1 LVSSFHDTQD
11 NFTCII
17 YMNQVIQFFE
27 TYPIT
32 KHMIFKGFEAAFI
45 VFVATILY
53 VFNVYLR
60 YDIMKYHPLLKKY
73 YVPIALFT
81 HMFLVFIAVVIIIYI
96 FQYVYGVHL

>member
-1 LVSSFHDTQD
+1 MSNIVE
-11 NFTCII
+11 
-17 YMNQVIQFFE
+17 FFE

-32 KHMIFKGFEAAFI
+32 EHIIFKGFEAALI

-60 YDIMKYHPLLKKY
+60 YDIMKYHPILKKY

-81 HMFLVFIAVVIIIYI
+81 HMFLVFIAVVIMIYI
-96 FQYVYGVHL
+96 FQYVFGVHL

>member
-1 LVSSFHDTQD
+1 
-11 NFTCII
+11 
-17 YMNQVIQFFE
+17 MNQVVEFFE

-32 KHMIFKGFEAAFI
+32 KHIIFKGFEAALI

-53 VFNVYLR
+53 VLNVYLR
-60 YDIMKYHPLLKKY
+60 YDIMKYHPILKKY
-73 YVPIALFT
+73 YIPIALLT

>member
-1 LVSSFHDTQD
+1 
-11 NFTCII
+11 
-17 YMNQVIQFFE
+17 MNNIVEFFE
-27 TYPIT
+27 KYPVTEHI
-32 KHMIFKGFEAAFI
+32 IFKGFEAALI

-53 VFNVYLR
+53 VLNVYLR

-96 FQYVYGVHL
+96 FQYVFDVHL

>member
-1 LVSSFHDTQD
+1 
-11 NFTCII
+11 
-17 YMNQVIQFFE
+17 MNQIVQFFE
-27 TYPIT
+27 KYPIT
-32 KHMIFKGFEAAFI
+32 EHHIFKGFEAALI

-60 YDIMKYHPLLKKY
+60 YDIMRYHPLLKQY

-96 FQYVYGVHL
+96 FQYVFGVHL